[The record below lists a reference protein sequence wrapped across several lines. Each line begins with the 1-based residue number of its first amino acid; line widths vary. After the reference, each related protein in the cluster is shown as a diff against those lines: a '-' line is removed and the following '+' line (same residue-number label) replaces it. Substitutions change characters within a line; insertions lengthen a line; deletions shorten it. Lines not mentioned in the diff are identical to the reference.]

1 MKVSAILLRREDGYK
16 RNYFDF
22 QFDFWHLT
30 CISIR
35 FLSPGKNSS
44 ELSHSYFHQA
54 FQTSIYP
61 QPAPESLNESPA
73 APLSRQERDNLNHL
87 ARNLEDPSV
96 EGEDGLQEGDY
107 SQF

>member
-1 MKVSAILLRREDGYK
+1 MKVYQLFFQEDKMGTNQTILT
-16 RNYFDF
+16 
-22 QFDFWHLT
+22 LT
-30 CISIR
+30 FNLTFAFAFPTNSSLLVKIKQIEPLL
-35 FLSPGKNSS
+35 LSPSIPDLY
-44 ELSHSYFHQA
+44 LS
-54 FQTSIYP
+54 

-87 ARNLEDPSV
+87 ARNLVDPSV